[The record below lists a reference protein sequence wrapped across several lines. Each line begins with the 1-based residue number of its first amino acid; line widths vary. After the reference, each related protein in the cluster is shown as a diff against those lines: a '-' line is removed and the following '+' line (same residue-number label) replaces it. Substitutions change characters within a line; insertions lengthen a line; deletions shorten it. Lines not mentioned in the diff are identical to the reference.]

1 MKNDRQKAIIEI
13 ITKNEIETQEELA
26 GKLKEL
32 GFRVTQATVSR
43 DIKELQLVKTQSD
56 SGKYCYV
63 ANKSTRSD
71 NMEKLLRVIRET
83 VLEVRIAGNI
93 VVIHT
98 FSGSASTTAEVVD
111 TMKIDGVVGTIAGDN
126 TIFVATELD
135 ATERVAEA
143 LKKLVTN

>member
-43 DIKELQLVKTQSD
+43 DIKEMQLVKTQSD
-56 SGKYCYV
+56 TGKYCYV
-63 ANKSTRSD
+63 ANRSTRSD

-83 VLEVRIAGNI
+83 VQDVLIAGNI
-93 VVIHT
+93 IVIHT

-126 TIFVATELD
+126 TIFVATEIG
-135 ATERVAEA
+135 ATERVAEV
-143 LKKLVTN
+143 LKKLVMN

>member
-13 ITKNEIETQEELA
+13 ITKHEIETQEELA
-26 GKLKEL
+26 GRLQEL

-43 DIKELQLVKTQSD
+43 DIKELQLVKTQSE

-63 ANKSTRSD
+63 ANKSARSD

-83 VLEVRIAGNI
+83 VMEVRTAGNI

-98 FSGSASTTAEVVD
+98 FSGSANTIAEVID
-111 TMKIDGVVGTIAGDN
+111 TMKLKGVVGTLAGDN
-126 TIFVATELD
+126 TIFVATEMG
-135 ATERVAEA
+135 ATEHVADA
-143 LKKLVTN
+143 LKKLVAN